1 MGDST
6 RYVCRKN
13 RQIKTV
19 LTGGS
24 ATAKRIPTDEARS
37 GETLKCET
45 WRSFFRV
52 CVCCSFARFTPFA
65 SSRFIAC
72 NLYRMEMAHLIL
84 KLFCVCVCSNGH
96 EIPSARA
103 HRHRWLNYSH
113 VNYLVYRFYYRARTH
128 YTLTKGHRKEEMAG
142 EGGGGMVV
150 GLGQQKLCEWK
161 LLVAFCTYSSVA
173 TMCTSC
179 IWIPIARW
187 MVSSGSG
194 CMPQIE
200 QYREQREQFGNGNVC
215 KTAT

>member
-1 MGDST
+1 MRNMTKLFPS
-6 RYVCRKN
+6 
-13 RQIKTV
+13 
-19 LTGGS
+19 
-24 ATAKRIPTDEARS
+24 
-37 GETLKCET
+37 
-45 WRSFFRV
+45 V
-52 CVCCSFARFTPFA
+52 CV
-65 SSRFIAC
+65 
-72 NLYRMEMAHLIL
+72 
-84 KLFCVCVCSNGH
+84 LFVRSIHSIRVEQIHRLQFVQNGNGPLDSEIVLCVCVCSNGH

-128 YTLTKGHRKEEMAG
+128 YTLTKGHRKEEISG